1 MTRLEST
8 LTRLSKLPEAER
20 DELVDWID
28 LMLDGI
34 EIDSATGLSD
44 PQRADLKLRLA
55 SPEDLASDEEVAA
68 FFARHRARP

>member
-28 LMLDGI
+28 LMLDSLEVDGA
-34 EIDSATGLSD
+34 DGLSEA
-44 PQRADLKLRLA
+44 QRANLKERLA
-55 SPEDLASDEEVAA
+55 SPDDWASDKEVAA
-68 FFARHRARP
+68 FFGRHRARR